1 MKVFHKITDLQNF
14 LDTYRKNGN
23 KIGFVPTLGALHD
36 GHLSLIER
44 CKELADVCVCS
55 IFVNPTQFNDPSDLE
70 KYPRTVDKDATL
82 LTEVGCDILFT
93 PAVSEVYPQDLDTSV
108 EVDLCDLDKVLEG
121 SFRPGHFD
129 GVVQVVNR
137 LLDMVRTDYLFMGQK
152 DFQQFTIIQ
161 AMINQLNRPEKLV
174 VCPIIREESDLA
186 MSSRNERLN
195 PIKRKQASL
204 IFRILR
210 QISKQIAHTS
220 PAQLKDWAFRKLNIP
235 GFRPEYIEI
244 VDGHTLLPVTEYDKA
259 DYVVVCAAVWVEQV
273 RLIDNLILKSPENTN
288 Q

>member
-1 MKVFHKITDLQNF
+1 MKVFNTISDLQNF
-14 LDTYRKNGN
+14 LDTHRKNGN
-23 KIGFVPTLGALHD
+23 KIGFVPTLGALHN

-44 CKELADVCVCS
+44 CKELTDVCVCS

-70 KYPRTVDKDATL
+70 KYPRTVDKDAIL
-82 LTEVGCDILFT
+82 LTEVGCDVLFT
-93 PAVSEVYPQDLDTSV
+93 PAVSEVYPPGLETSV
-108 EVDLCDLDKVLEG
+108 DVDLGDLDKVLEG
-121 SFRPGHFD
+121 RFRPGHFD

-161 AMINQLNRPEKLV
+161 EMINQLNRPEKLV
-174 VCPIIREESDLA
+174 VCPIVREESGLA
-186 MSSRNERLN
+186 MSSRNERLE

-220 PAQLKDWAFRKLNIP
+220 LAQLKEWAIQKLSIP
-235 GFRPEYIEI
+235 GFKLEYIEV
-244 VDGHTLLPVTEYDKA
+244 VDAYTLLPITEYDNA
-259 DYVVVCAAVWVEQV
+259 DYVVVCVAVWVEEI